1 MLNCICLAVL
11 EMRGLRDPCETGC
24 RANYRSPIFAG
35 LRVFEPFASPR
46 TTKTTS
52 CPTIPSNSPKM
63 TSSSSSLSAAPPS
76 PPPPHLL
83 RSAAASSSSSL
94 SSLFQFSPSDTDT
107 FSLPSSDEL
116 RAHQAVIAQAFGPTI
131 AVVASRDV
139 EELARVKGF
148 PGGLVEMLRPFG
160 DVVAGKVNIRDS
172 QALTVSVEDFSVKY
186 VDFHYYAQS
195 VMNGREKGEQDGP

>member
-1 MLNCICLAVL
+1 MSSN
-11 EMRGLRDPCETGC
+11 
-24 RANYRSPIFAG
+24 
-35 LRVFEPFASPR
+35 
-46 TTKTTS
+46 
-52 CPTIPSNSPKM
+52 PT
-63 TSSSSSLSAAPPS
+63 SLSAALPS
-76 PPPPHLL
+76 LRTASPLPQLL

-186 VDFHYYAQS
+186 LDFHYYAQS
-195 VMNGREKGEQDGP
+195 VVNGRGEQVGG